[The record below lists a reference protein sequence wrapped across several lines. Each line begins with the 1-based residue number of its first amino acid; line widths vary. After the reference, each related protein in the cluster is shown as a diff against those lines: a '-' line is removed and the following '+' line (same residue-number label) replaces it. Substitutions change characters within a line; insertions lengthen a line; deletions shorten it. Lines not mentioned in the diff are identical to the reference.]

1 MEKFPQSWHSI
12 NLVIELLVTDE
23 EVILDFEELGWVES
37 NPLIVKN
44 GIKRGRSFFL
54 GHKKLKLFSE
64 VKFMHFFKVKLE
76 VRF

>member
-37 NPLIVKN
+37 NPLIVKK
-44 GIKRGRSFFL
+44 GIIRDRSFFL
-54 GHKKLKLFSE
+54 GHKKLKFFSE
-64 VKFMHFFKVKLE
+64 AKFMHFCKVKLE
-76 VRF
+76 V

>member
-37 NPLIVKN
+37 NPLIVK
-44 GIKRGRSFFL
+44 KRDQTWQVIFL
-54 GHKKLKLFSE
+54 GHKKL
-64 VKFMHFFKVKLE
+64 
-76 VRF
+76 